1 MFNRPEDNDLNHFNK
16 SPELERPNGASVRE
30 QLAALE
36 KPIAQQE
43 DIEEFDTIAKR
54 IEDKADEDVFKKP
67 KKEKQELD
75 KKVKIGMIAS
85 GVVVLIII
93 IIVAFM
99 QIQSSNSSTDDSPLA
114 NSTDK
119 ITENSQGSGTVDEE
133 SNIETKL
140 SVPGTITNVDE
151 LTEAITNINLSIVSY
166 FEEMKTLVVDY
177 NNRERNDI
185 YIEDFM
191 DKYKSAILSDIDIL
205 AKYKSYYDSYGASDL
220 YLVTVD
226 RFQNAYELAR
236 TAKNVMTEKAL
247 VNNTNTYIGK
257 EEELNTRAKTTLIS
271 YLEYNNIDF
280 SLEDDKIQLNK

>member
-1 MFNRPEDNDLNHFNK
+1 MFNRPEDNNLNNPNRI
-16 SPELERPNGASVRE
+16 PELERPNGASVRE

-36 KPIAQQE
+36 KPIVQQE
-43 DIEEFDTIAKR
+43 DIEEFDTIARR
-54 IEDKADEDVFKKP
+54 IENKADEDVFKKP

-75 KKVKIGMIAS
+75 KKVKIGMIGS
-85 GVVVLIII
+85 GVVVLLIVIII
-93 IIVAFM
+93 ALM
-99 QIQSSNSSTDDSPLA
+99 QIQTSNSSTSDSPLT

-119 ITENSQGSGTVDEE
+119 INENSKGTGTMDEK
-133 SNIETKL
+133 NDIETKL
-140 SVPGTITNVDE
+140 SVPATITNVDE
-151 LTEAITNINLSIVSY
+151 LTEAITNINLSVVSY

-205 AKYKSYYDSYGASDL
+205 AKYKPYYDSYGASDL

-257 EEELNTRAKTTLIS
+257 EEELNTRAKTSLIS
-271 YLEYNNIDF
+271 YLEYNNVNF
-280 SLEDDKIQLNK
+280 SLEDDKIQLN